1 MHTLKI
7 ENLNVTVENK
17 KILNNFN
24 LEIKSGEIHA
34 IMGPNGT
41 GKSTLLKVIMGDS
54 NYTVESGNIYFD
66 ETVLNELTVSQR
78 ANLGIFL
85 GMQLPPEIE
94 GVTNADFLR
103 TALHTKQK
111 EQFKLFSF
119 IKKLDENVEKLKMD
133 KNMIHRDI
141 NEGFS
146 GGERKKN
153 EILQMYTLEP
163 SIVMLDEI
171 DSGLDVDSLKIVG
184 QNVMD
189 YYKQNSPALLVITHY
204 QRLLDYIIPTHVH
217 IMKNGTIIKSGDNSL
232 VDYIEKNGYD
242 NIEENQILHIKRI
255 LNHGGIVFLIIFMNN
270 KFYLLKGSTLINFI
284 NNNERKSIPFDVI
297 NEYAYIIKEG
307 FIPRLDYLSVVEKV
321 YLKEGENEIS
331 K

>member
-24 LEIKSGEIHA
+24 LEIKCGEIHA

-242 NIEENQILHIKRI
+242 NIEENQI
-255 LNHGGIVFLIIFMNN
+255 N
-270 KFYLLKGSTLINFI
+270 STC
-284 NNNERKSIPFDVI
+284 
-297 NEYAYIIKEG
+297 IIKEN
-307 FIPRLDYLSVVEKV
+307 S
-321 YLKEGENEIS
+321 ENE
-331 K
+331 